1 MDADFTEQEAVDY
14 LTALGFT
21 CVPKSQQLNE
31 AHMKNTHTVT
41 LKITI
46 TDEHL
51 WNHPSHW
58 NWAEFLDLNPQL
70 GETVEVVSRSHQCD
84 KCGVMVPED
93 EYTGH
98 DKPDGTSE
106 YLCPD
111 CPSDYGNE

>member
-1 MDADFTEQEAVDY
+1 MDADKT
-14 LTALGFT
+14 
-21 CVPKSQQLNE
+21 
-31 AHMKNTHTVT
+31 THTIT

-93 EYTGH
+93 EYHGH
-98 DKPDGTSE
+98 HGSGGTSE